1 MLIIYKRGGIIM
13 NGKLSKLLAVLLVI
27 VLLMTACGGN
37 SSKKEDGNKEGNS
50 GSKQDITVIKNT
62 DLLSMDSSLA
72 TDGTSFEVLGA
83 VQEGLYVLGENGTE
97 VEALVDK
104 AEISKDGLNYKFTL
118 KEAKWS
124 NGEPITAKDFV
135 YAWRRLVDPK
145 TASDYAFIADT
156 AGILNAAE
164 ISAGKKKPE
173 ELGVRALD
181 DKTLEVKLYKAVPF
195 FKKIL
200 AFGSFLPL
208 NEKFVNEKGAD
219 YAKKPESMIY
229 SGPFKMTEW
238 VAGNRF
244 KAVKN
249 ENYHDAKAVKL
260 NSITW
265 KVAKDYQTAALEF
278 DTGASDFVMISGELI
293 DKYKGDSRLQQAL
306 GGYLWYLVSGSK
318 VKELDNS
325 NLKLAI
331 ANAINREE
339 LANSVLKDGAKGA
352 WGFVPKSL
360 AASPSGSDFREDA
373 KEEFFKEGPEKARE
387 YGKKAF
393 KELGIDKL
401 ELELLFE
408 DAEESKK
415 VAEYLQNDI
424 QEDIE
429 GLTITLKSQ
438 PKKSRLKLQQ
448 DQDFQLSL
456 HRWGPDYPDP
466 MTYLDLYLTG
476 SQNNY
481 DKYSDPK
488 YDELTKLAGMGKQ
501 SPEERWKTMIEAE
514 KVLLEKGLGPIPV
527 YQVGST
533 TLWNPKVKGW
543 VYNLTGVSYYYKNA
557 YVE

>member
-1 MLIIYKRGGIIM
+1 M
-13 NGKLSKLLAVLLVI
+13 NGKLSKILAVLLVI
-27 VLLMTACGGN
+27 ILLITACGGN

-173 ELGVRALD
+173 ELGVKALD

-278 DTGASDFVMISGELI
+278 DTGASDFVRISGELI

-360 AASPSGSDFREDA
+360 AASPSGSDFREEA
-373 KEEFFKEGPEKARE
+373 KEDFFKEGPEKARE